1 MFFLILAVSV
11 LDVHTSPNPHL
22 LYATDNV
29 PRTALALKAIV
40 VGENPSLYVLDGC
53 DGSTDAF
60 EASGSGSEPLS
71 SAIFYA

>member
-1 MFFLILAVSV
+1 MFFLTCGVRTRCPYESE
-11 LDVHTSPNPHL
+11 SSL

-29 PRTALALKAIV
+29 PRTALALKIIV

-53 DGSTDAF
+53 DGSTDDF
-60 EASGSGSEPLS
+60 ESSGSGSEPLS